1 MTCLVFSLEKS
12 RHVHIVDVVDGGYP
26 MAAWQLYAPFAHNSP
41 QRA

>member
-12 RHVHIVDVVDGGYP
+12 RHVHIVDVVDGGYA
-26 MAAWQLYAPFAHNSP
+26 MAARQLYAPLAHDSR